1 MDIFYNNYKKCLK
14 SLNAYKQTKE
24 DFKVLRK
31 ESAVMGEGFLNFGDF
46 IARKREQKRITL
58 REMAKLLEI
67 TAPYLSDVEKDRRNP
82 FDMDKLQKL
91 NSILELSDEEMDL
104 MLDLAGEKRND
115 IAPDLR
121 SYIKQDHNITLALRT
136 ARNKKISSETWSEF
150 IKMLNEE

>member
-1 MDIFYNNYKKCLK
+1 
-14 SLNAYKQTKE
+14 
-24 DFKVLRK
+24 
-31 ESAVMGEGFLNFGDF
+31 MGEGFLNFGDF

-91 NSILELSDEEMDL
+91 NSILELSDDEMDL

-136 ARNKKISSETWSEF
+136 ARNKKISSDTWSEF

>member
-1 MDIFYNNYKKCLK
+1 
-14 SLNAYKQTKE
+14 
-24 DFKVLRK
+24 
-31 ESAVMGEGFLNFGDF
+31 MGEGFLNFGDF
-46 IARKREQKRITL
+46 IARKREQKKITL
-58 REMAKLLEI
+58 REMAKFLEI

-121 SYIKQDHNITLALRT
+121 SYIKQDHTITLALRT

>member
-1 MDIFYNNYKKCLK
+1 
-14 SLNAYKQTKE
+14 
-24 DFKVLRK
+24 
-31 ESAVMGEGFLNFGDF
+31 MGEGFLNFGDF

-58 REMAKLLEI
+58 REMAKFLEI

-121 SYIKQDHNITLALRT
+121 SYIKQDHTITLALRT